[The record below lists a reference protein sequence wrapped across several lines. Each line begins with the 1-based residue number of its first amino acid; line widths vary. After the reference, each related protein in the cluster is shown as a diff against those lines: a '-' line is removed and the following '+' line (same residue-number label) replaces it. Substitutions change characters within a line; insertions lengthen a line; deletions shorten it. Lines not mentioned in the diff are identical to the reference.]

1 MELKVSSKNDE
12 FLCLICPLL
21 SLHFCHRQW
30 LREKGAN
37 CAMRFRVKVTKLVR
51 GAENAVQ

>member
-37 CAMRFRVKVTKLVR
+37 CAIRVKVTKLVR